1 MYPVKVHDGNGSKAD
16 VSLTAGMGVFG
27 PIKKR
32 LNLNKRAETR
42 ALGRGLWSEYNR
54 FGVSDARLRFCRS
67 NSMNVCNDGSSI
79 MVFNDPLESGPG
91 ARLRKSSGEDPAWLD
106 HCRSREFRERAA
118 AKHATC
124 SRAREVHQEMAQA
137 YAQMAQNKKHPK

>member
-67 NSMNVCNDGSSI
+67 NSMNVCNEGGPI
-79 MVFNDPLESGPG
+79 TVFKEPRES
-91 ARLRKSSGEDPAWLD
+91 RLAVDDKTAPPTDREWLD
-106 HCRSREFRERAA
+106 HCRSREFAERAA
-118 AKHATC
+118 AKHASC
-124 SRAREVHQEMAQA
+124 SRAREVHQELAQA
-137 YAQMAQNKKHPK
+137 YARMVNGATDK